1 MDVSRKER
9 KHIRRTD
16 AIITKARNRIVKT
29 KERARRDVRMVE
41 RIKAGEPPYSPVV
54 MSWLSRKLDKQ
65 SSKITSQDVKTLLG

>member
-9 KHIRRTD
+9 RHIRRTD
-16 AIITKARNRIVKT
+16 AIAAKSRNRIDKT
-29 KERARRDVRMVE
+29 KERARRDARMME

-54 MSWLSRKLDKQ
+54 MSWLSRKLDKR